1 MLKVKEV
8 AKEKGVTITE
18 LAEKLGIAQVSL
30 SRAIN
35 GNNPKLETLKKIAHA
50 LNVDVRDLI
59 KPTKGSD
66 DFPLYAKT
74 SSGELVQ
81 VGSLDLEHVRA
92 VIDTK
97 SLNDSDL

>member
-1 MLKVKEV
+1 MDKLRIKEV
-8 AKEKGVTITE
+8 LKAKGVTLEEI
-18 LAEKLGIAQVSL
+18 AQKLGITYVGLYGKLKTA
-30 SRAIN
+30 
-35 GNNPKLETLKKIAHA
+35 KLETLTEIAKI

-59 KPTKGSD
+59 KPTKEND

-97 SLNDSDL
+97 SLNNSDL